1 MEDGLLTTHGKKL
14 LMVGL
19 FLWFVAV
26 MIGGEDDPG
35 LIAQQVDASGNGV
48 AGATAY
54 EPAPHSAMKVT
65 QGPTPTS
72 RPSRQDDAALDAWY
86 ASSDTASDWGP
97 APEPQVPQP
106 VDPRPVDESHLVND
120 AKPLVDAAPEIR

>member
-14 LMVGL
+14 LMIGL

-35 LIAQQVDASGNGV
+35 LLAQQVGASGNGS
-48 AGATAY
+48 ASASAY
-54 EPAPHSAMKVT
+54 EPAPQDVMKVT
-65 QGPTPTS
+65 QAPSAAP

-86 ASSDTASDWGP
+86 AASEAGSDWGTP
-97 APEPQVPQP
+97 PEPQAPQ
-106 VDPRPVDESHLVND
+106 VVEPRPVDESHLIND
-120 AKPLVDAAPEIR
+120 TQPLVVAAPEVR

>member
-14 LMVGL
+14 LMIGL

-48 AGATAY
+48 ASAAPF
-54 EPAPHSAMKVT
+54 EPAPQSAMKVT
-65 QGPTPTS
+65 QAPSPAS

-86 ASSDTASDWGP
+86 AASDAGSDWGP
-97 APEPQVPQP
+97 APEPQAPQP
-106 VDPRPVDESHLVND
+106 VEPRPVDESHLIND
-120 AKPLVDAAPEIR
+120 TQPPVTAAPEVR